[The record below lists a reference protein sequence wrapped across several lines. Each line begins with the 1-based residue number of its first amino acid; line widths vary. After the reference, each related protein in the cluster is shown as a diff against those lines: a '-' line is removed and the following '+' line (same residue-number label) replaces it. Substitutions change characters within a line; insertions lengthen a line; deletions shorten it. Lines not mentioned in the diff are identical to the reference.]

1 MGDSKK
7 NTKYGGSLLKGFIS
21 RQKEDLGREEKFHWP
36 EWLSIFFVLLLTF
49 LILLLVFTPDILL
62 NGYKWK
68 AGDISQRPLI
78 APFSFSVEN
87 KEETERLRR
96 AAEQNSPLVFSWD
109 DQSDDRILGQSLTV
123 LSTAHQIA
131 LMPNLKRQEKVDLIL
146 ENVGFPLSRSGAETL
161 LRFHGYRQLKE
172 TVVMVMAAMDTT
184 PVVSD
189 EAMELAANGE
199 NLQVYDD
206 ENNQLLTFKQF
217 AEDHG
222 NVISQSQFQ
231 GIIKKIVTK
240 NLPHPEDVPV
250 QKLILDIYGQLLQPN
265 LILDNNKTSEVRSR
279 YRHQVKPVME
289 YINKGYLIAPAMKP
303 INEYQIRVLD
313 ELFQNR
319 LKYGFSILLG
329 RSVLILL
336 FGYFTALYL
345 RRYYPKFTSEFNSMA
360 PLCMLVV
367 ITISMTRLVLWLGGS
382 AYLIPIAAFAMLA
395 GILFEMRF
403 ALLMSTELSVFMGV
417 MMGLDVKYVLIFL
430 ASGTVASFAV
440 AHILRRTDLL
450 KAGLLVSMI
459 NAIGILAIFFFDHPL
474 YSTFHGKWTGLWI
487 DLLSGI
493 CNGLLCYGATLFFIP
508 LFEWL
513 FNLTTDVKLLEFTDP
528 RAPALARLEE
538 IAPGTYQHSLNVGQL
553 AEAAALDIGANAL
566 LCRIGGYYQDIG
578 KILKPEYFV
587 ENQQEEDE
595 RKIHDKLTPNM
606 SCLIIKN
613 HVKYGVELA
622 KEYKLPPPVID
633 IITQHHGTSLITFFY
648 HKAQEIREN
657 DSDETELNEDDFR
670 YPGPKPQTTESA
682 IVMLADSVEAAV
694 ASIRHHTAG
703 AIQSMVHKVIND
715 KFTDEQLNECDIT
728 MKDLELIK
736 ESLVRTLISKY
747 HRRIA
752 YPGQPNGI
760 TRGDSKKWAQNKNS
774 ISAT

>member
-1 MGDSKK
+1 MTESKK
-7 NTKYGGSLLKGFIS
+7 NSKSGGSLLRGFIS
-21 RQKEDLGREEKFHWP
+21 RQKEDLGREEKYHWP
-36 EWLSIFFVLLLTF
+36 EWVSILFVLILTF

-68 AGDISQRPLI
+68 IGDISQRPLI

-96 AAEQNSPLVFSWD
+96 AAEQSSPLVFSLD
-109 DQSDDRILGQSLTV
+109 DESDNRILSQSMSV
-123 LSTAHQIA
+123 LSTAQQIA

-146 ENVGFPLSRSGAETL
+146 ENVGFPLSRSGAESL

-172 TVVMVMAAMDTT
+172 TVTQVMTALDTT

-189 EAMELAANGE
+189 EAYELAANGE
-199 NLQVYDD
+199 NLQVFD
-206 ENNQLLTFKQF
+206 EPNNQLLSFKRF
-217 AEDHG
+217 ADDHG
-222 NVISQSQFQ
+222 YIISQTQFQ
-231 GIIKKIVTK
+231 GIVKKLVIKS
-240 NLPHPEDVPV
+240 LPHPEDVPV
-250 QKLILDIYGQLLQPN
+250 QKLIIDIYGQLLQPN
-265 LILDNNKTSEVRSR
+265 LILDSTRTAEERVR
-279 YRHQVKPVME
+279 YRNQVRPVME
-289 YINKGYLIAPAMKP
+289 YISKGHLIAPAMKP
-303 INEYQIRVLD
+303 INAYQIRILD

-345 RRYYPKFTSEFNSMA
+345 RRYYPKFTSEFNSTA
-360 PLCMLVV
+360 PLCVLVV

-403 ALLMSTELSVFMGV
+403 ALLMTTELAVFMGV
-417 MMGLDVKYVLIFL
+417 MMGLEVKHVLMFL

-450 KAGLLVSMI
+450 RAGLLVSLI
-459 NAIGILAIFFFDHPL
+459 NVIGIIAIFLFDHPL
-474 YSTFHGKWTGLWI
+474 YSTFHGKWSGLGI

-493 CNGLLCYGATLFFIP
+493 GNGFLCYGITLFFVP

-538 IAPGTYQHSLNVGQL
+538 IAPGTYQHSLNVGQF
-553 AEAAALDIGANAL
+553 AEAAALAIGANAL
-566 LCRIGGYYQDIG
+566 ICRIGGYYQDIG

-613 HVKYGVELA
+613 HVKYGIELA

-633 IITQHHGTSLITFFY
+633 IITQHHGTSLITYFY
-648 HKAQEIREN
+648 HKAQELREEEG
-657 DSDETELNEDDFR
+657 DDTERNEDDFR

-736 ESLVRTLISKY
+736 ESLVRTLLSKY

-752 YPGQPNGI
+752 YPGQTNG
-760 TRGDSKKWAQNKNS
+760 TSRGDSKKWAQNKNS